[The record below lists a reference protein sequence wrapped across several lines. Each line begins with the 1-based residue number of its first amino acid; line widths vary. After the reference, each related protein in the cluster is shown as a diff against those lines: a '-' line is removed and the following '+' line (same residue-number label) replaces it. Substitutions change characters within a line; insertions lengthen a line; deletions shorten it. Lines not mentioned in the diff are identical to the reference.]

1 MAEKFIDRLKKKGES
16 VWRRIFAARAEADKE
31 GTVFT
36 DGYQKKMKAG
46 SGIRIDNGDTIVNTT
61 SSLNTYKFHYLYDA
75 EGNLIA
81 QVIPDNI
88 GEGLVGVKDTS
99 SNDEYEVS
107 VFTDVSNLRVEITSG
122 AKGIA
127 GGKTTIKITNYRTS
141 VFSAV
146 LRRYNSDGSYSPGGL
161 GQVQVP
167 GNQGTANI
175 IYTIVKGRNALNI
188 Y

>member
-36 DGYQKKMKAG
+36 TGYQKKLKPG
-46 SGIRIDNGDTIVNTT
+46 NGISISSDNTITNT
-61 SSLNTYKFHYLYDA
+61 SSPLNTYKFHYLYDA

-99 SNDEYEVS
+99 NNDEYEVS
-107 VFTDVSNLRVEITSG
+107 VFTNVSNLRVEITSG

-146 LRRYNSDGSYSPGGL
+146 LRRYNSDGSYSSGGL

-175 IYTIVKGRNALNI
+175 TYTIVKGRNALNI

>member
-46 SGIRIDNGDTIVNTT
+46 PGIRIDNGDTIVNTT
-61 SSLNTYKFHYLYDA
+61 SPLNTYKFHYLYDA

-107 VFTDVSNLRVEITSG
+107 VFTNVSNLRVEITSG
-122 AKGIA
+122 ARGIA
-127 GGKTTIKITNYRTS
+127 GGKTTIKITNYNTS
-141 VFSAV
+141 KFMAV
-146 LRRYNSDGSYSPGGL
+146 LTRYNSDGSHSTGGI
-161 GQVQVP
+161 GSAWVP

-175 IYTIVKGRNALNI
+175 TYTIVKGRNALNI

>member
-46 SGIRIDNGDTIVNTT
+46 PGIRIDNGNTIVNTD
-61 SSLNTYKFHYLYDA
+61 SPLNTYKFHYLYDA

-107 VFTDVSNLRVEITSG
+107 VFTNAPNLRVEITSG
-122 AKGIA
+122 ATGVV
-127 GGKTTIKITNYRTS
+127 GGKTTIKLTNYKTT
-141 VFSAV
+141 VFSAT
-146 LRRYNSDGSYSPGGL
+146 LRRYNSDGSYSPWGL
-161 GQVQVP
+161 GSAQVP
-167 GNQGTANI
+167 GNQGTAYI
-175 IYTIVKGRNALNI
+175 TYTIVKGRNVLNI

>member
-46 SGIRIDNGDTIVNTT
+46 PGIRIDNGDTIVNTD
-61 SSLNTYKFHYLYDA
+61 SPLNTYKFHYLYDA
-75 EGNLIA
+75 EGNPIA

-107 VFTDVSNLRVEITSG
+107 VFTNAPNLRVEITSG
-122 AKGIA
+122 ATGVA
-127 GGKTTIKITNYRTS
+127 GGKTTIKLTNYKTT
-141 VFSAV
+141 VFSAT
-146 LRRYNSDGSYSPGGL
+146 LRRYNSDGSYSPWGL
-161 GQVQVP
+161 GSAQVP
-167 GNQGTANI
+167 GNQGTAYI
-175 IYTIVKGRNALNI
+175 TYTIVKGRNVLNV

>member
-36 DGYQKKMKAG
+36 DGYQKRMKAG
-46 SGIRIDNGDTIVNTT
+46 PGIRIDNGDTIVNTT
-61 SSLNTYKFHYLYDA
+61 SPLNTYKFHYLYDA
-75 EGNLIA
+75 EGNLKA

-107 VFTDVSNLRVEITSG
+107 VFTDVRNLRVEITSG

-127 GGKTTIKITNYRTS
+127 GGKTTIKLTNYRTS
-141 VFSAV
+141 KLTVL
-146 LRRYNSDGSYSPGGL
+146 LRRYNSDGSCSPGGL
-161 GQVQVP
+161 YQATVP
-167 GNQGTANI
+167 GNQGTANMT
-175 IYTIVKGRNALNI
+175 YTIVKGRNVLDI